1 MIAIGAPG
9 CGKTMAIQMF
19 PALNPILTMEEA
31 QSVTR
36 IWSLA
41 GLIKPSEPLVRIPPF
56 RIPHQ
61 TATIE
66 GICGGGPNCRPGEIS
81 LSHNGVLFL
90 DEAAE
95 FRSSV
100 LQMLRV
106 PLENGQI
113 TLSRAGRN
121 TVYPANFQLLMAVNP
136 CPCGNFGSKT
146 KLCLCSAKSIDLY
159 WKKFSAPL
167 LDRIDLRVFVENNCN
182 NLEEEA
188 ARPGLETTSEIR
200 KGIARAINRQRE
212 RNDIKNAKLTPEEI
226 AETCKLGTQALKI
239 LDNATNRYG
248 FSPRA
253 VSSCIKVARTIA
265 DISGDEEIE
274 AEDIREAVD
283 YRKLCCNIVPE
294 L

>member
-1 MIAIGAPG
+1 
-9 CGKTMAIQMF
+9 
-19 PALNPILTMEEA
+19 
-31 QSVTR
+31 
-36 IWSLA
+36 
-41 GLIKPSEPLVRIPPF
+41 
-56 RIPHQ
+56 
-61 TATIE
+61 
-66 GICGGGPNCRPGEIS
+66 
-81 LSHNGVLFL
+81 
-90 DEAAE
+90 
-95 FRSSV
+95 
-100 LQMLRV
+100 
-106 PLENGQI
+106 
-113 TLSRAGRN
+113 LSRAGRN

-182 NLEEEA
+182 NLEDEA
-188 ARPGLETTSEIR
+188 ERPGLETTSEIR

-226 AETCKLGTQALKI
+226 SETCKLGTQALKI